1 MPLPEQLVWDSPCLM
16 KGEEF
21 MSREEIIKLTSLSTK
36 GG

>member
-1 MPLPEQLVWDSPCLM
+1 M